1 MKETSVRLFLLG
13 FIGDLMMMN
22 AHVLLA
28 VDFGVLVND
37 LFAPPKIP
45 TDPAPLAL
53 QELWL
58 VAMNGN
64 LYKLVTSIGI
74 LIAIFA
80 VGFWCFKFYL
90 AIEEGGLRPAYREMI
105 FPAILV
111 ILLSNGGGNMR
122 NLTLAGR
129 DIMNN
134 VNSSVNSVI
143 DADVSIRSA
152 AQTLN
157 DNFVAQSII
166 GGLYRSCMASADLN
180 KMKSCADATRVQIN
194 AVTGGAAPALQV
206 SGNVKYQEQ
215 LTKFAEK
222 MKARNEARY
231 KQVVD
236 TASGE
241 SQKKETDGVIENGEG
256 GKPNSS
262 ISVLDPT
269 YFENDQALEG
279 ITKTIMSFR
288 VGFIYVVEIMMII
301 TGLVGPIFLGLSLFP
316 VGTKPLIA
324 WGTSFLSLGFCK
336 ICYTLIS
343 GLSSIAFVYA
353 GPDNIDASTVAVVL
367 GILSPV
373 LAFSIA
379 SSSGINALNSAIG
392 PAQVGGI
399 NFGLGY
405 SSPNNNQKG

>member
-1 MKETSVRLFLLG
+1 
-13 FIGDLMMMN
+13 MMMN
-22 AHVLLA
+22 NHVLLA
-28 VDFGVLVND
+28 YDFGVLAKD

-53 QELWL
+53 QQLWL

-64 LYKLVTSIGI
+64 LYKLVTSVSI

-80 VGFWCFKFYL
+80 VGFWCLKFYQAL
-90 AIEEGGLRPAYREMI
+90 EEGGLRPALNEMI
-105 FPAILV
+105 YPVILV
-111 ILLSNGGGNMR
+111 LMLSNGGNNMR
-122 NLTLAGR
+122 SLTLAGR
-129 DIMNN
+129 DIINN

-152 AQTLN
+152 SQALSN
-157 DNFVAQSII
+157 NFVSQSII

-180 KMKSCADATRVQIN
+180 KIKGCADATRIQVN
-194 AVTGGAAPALQV
+194 AFTGGAAPALQV
-206 SGNVKYQEQ
+206 SSNEQYQAQ
-215 LTKFAEK
+215 LTKFTEK

-231 KQVVD
+231 KQLVNTTIRDNETND
-236 TASGE
+236 TNTPIPSNRAGE
-241 SQKKETDGVIENGEG
+241 
-256 GKPNSS
+256 KPDAT
-262 ISVLDPT
+262 ISVLDPS

-288 VGFIYVVEIMMII
+288 VAFIYVVEIMMII

-324 WGTSFLSLGFCK
+324 WGVSFLSLGFCK

-353 GPDNIDASTVAVVL
+353 GPDNIDATTVAVVL
-367 GILSPV
+367 GLLSPA

-379 SSSGINALNSAIG
+379 SGSGLNALNSISQ
-392 PAQVGGI
+392 PAQSGGLKI
-399 NFGLGY
+399 GLGY
-405 SSPNNNQKG
+405 YNPSDR

>member
-1 MKETSVRLFLLG
+1 M
-13 FIGDLMMMN
+13 MMMN
-22 AHVLLA
+22 NHVLLA
-28 VDFGVLVND
+28 YDFGVLFND
-37 LFAPPKIP
+37 LFAPPKPP

-53 QELWL
+53 QQLWL

-64 LYKLVTSIGI
+64 LYKLVTSVGI

-80 VGFWCFKFYL
+80 VGFWCFKFYQAL
-90 AIEEGGLRPAYREMI
+90 EEGGLKPAFNEMI
-105 FPAILV
+105 YPVILV
-111 ILLSNGGGNMR
+111 MLLSNGGSNMR

-152 AQTLN
+152 SQALSN
-157 DNFVAQSII
+157 NFVSQSII

-180 KMKSCADATRVQIN
+180 KIKGCADATRIQVN
-194 AVTGGAAPALQV
+194 AFTGGAAPALQV
-206 SGNVKYQEQ
+206 SSNEQYQAQ
-215 LTKFAEK
+215 LTKFTEK

-231 KQVVD
+231 NQVVSETIERNRIND
-236 TASGE
+236 TNNLPPANSAE
-241 SQKKETDGVIENGEG
+241 R
-256 GKPNSS
+256 KPDAT
-262 ISVLDPT
+262 ISVLDPS

-288 VGFIYVVEIMMII
+288 VAFIYVVEIMMII
-301 TGLVGPIFLGLSLFP
+301 TGLIGPIFLGLSLFP

-324 WGTSFLSLGFCK
+324 WGVSFLSLGFCK

-353 GPDNIDASTVAVVL
+353 GPDNIDATTVAVVL
-367 GILSPV
+367 GLLSPV

-379 SSSGINALNSAIG
+379 ANSGINALTNVIG

-399 NFGLGY
+399 NYGLGY
-405 SSPNNNQKG
+405 ISPNNNQKG